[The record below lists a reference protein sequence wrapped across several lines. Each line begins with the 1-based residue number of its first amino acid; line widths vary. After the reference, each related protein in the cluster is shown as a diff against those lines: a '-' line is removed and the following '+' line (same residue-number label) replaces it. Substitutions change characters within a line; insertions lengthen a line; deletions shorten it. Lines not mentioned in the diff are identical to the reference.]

1 MQQKIKCHNM
11 VRKLLLIISDGG
23 GNSPLHGVHIDKEN
37 FLNFF
42 KSPEGGAWKDEEI
55 HVFDENNFDLQILK
69 VIDLTARLYKQPVDF
84 YLIVFCGHG
93 FTDENNQIHF
103 EVRPNTSLRL
113 EDLLST
119 VANSRCLVIAD
130 SCRSLYRLQEGGRI
144 ANQRLFSTIDEA
156 RNVAYAKICR
166 DWYNYLIELTPSTMQ
181 LVYFSNSYNETADEN
196 PRDGGVYCHELLTT
210 TKRKINEIHN
220 LQKQDGESYYVFIDD
235 IHQEAT
241 ATVINKTKG
250 RQHPEI
256 YLNSRSKARFPF
268 IVVPHW
274 QLQIDED

>member
-1 MQQKIKCHNM
+1 MQQKNKCLNM

-23 GNSPLHGVHIDKEN
+23 GNSPLRGVHIDKEN

-55 HVFDENNFDLQILK
+55 NVYDENNFDLQILK
-69 VIDLTARLYKQPVDF
+69 ATDLTARLNKQPVDF

-93 FTDENNQIHF
+93 FTDENNQIYF
-103 EVRPNTSLRL
+103 EVRPNTSLKL

-119 VANSRCLVIAD
+119 VAKSRCLVIAD
-130 SCRSLYRLQEGGRI
+130 SCRAIYRLQEGGRI
-144 ANQRLFSTIDEA
+144 ANLRLFSTGAEA
-156 RNVAYAKICR
+156 RNSRYSELCHTM
-166 DWYNYLIELTPSTMQ
+166 YNKLIGLTPSTMQ

-196 PRDGGVYCHELLTT
+196 PRDGGVYCHELLTA

-220 LQKQDGESYYVFIDD
+220 VQKHDGESYYVSIDD
-235 IHQEAT
+235 IHQEA
-241 ATVINKTKG
+241 AAIVINKTNG

-256 YLNSRSKARFPF
+256 YKNCRSKARFPF